1 MHLKELPFLM
11 SVAELSA
18 ERSKAIRLKVGAVA
32 ADSEG
37 RIIATGFNGTHVGAE
52 NTCES
57 KIYADSDIDEFD
69 NTEYPYYDVTT
80 RNHYKLVTLDSVI
93 HAEQNVIAYSARR
106 GLSLEGASVIGTH
119 SPCMKCATLLI
130 QSGVKEMWFKHKYR
144 QFDEVNDEVG
154 QYIRLNHYC
163 G

>member
-1 MHLKELPFLM
+1 M

-32 ADSEG
+32 ADAEG
-37 RIIATGFNGTHVGAE
+37 RIVATGFNGTHVGAE

-57 KIYADSDIDEFD
+57 KIYSEPDVYLFD
-69 NTEYPYYDVTT
+69 RNEYPYYDIAA

-106 GLSLEGASVIGTH
+106 GLSLDGASVIGTH

>member
-1 MHLKELPFLM
+1 M
-11 SVAELSA
+11 SVAELSSN
-18 ERSKAIRLKVGAVA
+18 RSSAVRMKVGAVA

-37 RIIATGFNGTHVGAE
+37 RIIATGYNGTHVAAS
-52 NTCES
+52 NVCES
-57 KIYADSDIDEFD
+57 KVYANWVMSDTNTPSNEEF
-69 NTEYPYYDVTT
+69 PYYDVEA
-80 RNHYKLVTLDSVI
+80 RDYYKLVTLDSVI

-144 QFDEVNDEVG
+144 LFDQVNDEVG